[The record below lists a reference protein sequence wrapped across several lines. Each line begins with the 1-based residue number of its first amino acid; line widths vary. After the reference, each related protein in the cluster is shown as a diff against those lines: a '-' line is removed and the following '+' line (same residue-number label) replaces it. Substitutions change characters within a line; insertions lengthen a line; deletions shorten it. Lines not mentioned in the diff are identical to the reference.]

1 MTIVRLR
8 VCVNCSSEG
17 ILTDKKLYKAL
28 RKKVLKEEV
37 SRGESTVVSSLIK
50 SLFRYALM
58 RNVIFRPFSPRQ
70 PARCG
75 RDALFSSSYA
85 ATREIVRMNRR
96 NDRAIIPRRGT
107 RNFRNKETN
116 GAPRRSDPRRNLH
129 TKCIYVY
136 GMYVLRESAS
146 RKFRCFEPFERDL
159 QQFSAARREETSIPS
174 LLHREYSEFYA
185 RGIVKSTLSSDHR
198 GFVKH

>member
-70 PARCG
+70 PTRCG

-116 GAPRRSDPRRNLH
+116 GGPTRDETCIRSAS
-129 TKCIYVY
+129 TCTECTSSVK
-136 GMYVLRESAS
+136 VLRENSVALNPS
-146 RKFRCFEPFERDL
+146 NETFNNFP
-159 QQFSAARREETSIPS
+159 RRGEKRRAYLRYYIENIQNST
-174 LLHREYSEFYA
+174 
-185 RGIVKSTLSSDHR
+185 RGES
-198 GFVKH
+198 